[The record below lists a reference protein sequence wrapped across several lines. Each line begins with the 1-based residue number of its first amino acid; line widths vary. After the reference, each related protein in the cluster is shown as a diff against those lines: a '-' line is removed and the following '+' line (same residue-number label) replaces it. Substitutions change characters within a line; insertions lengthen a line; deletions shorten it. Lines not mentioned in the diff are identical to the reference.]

1 MNVEEKE
8 QLVNNIIQITEKY
21 LEYCNEKRTP
31 FVCELKNKKG
41 GVDKIK
47 QFVLNRCLNTQD
59 MPVGRAIQ
67 EMEKTLNPIYVDF

>member
-21 LEYCNEKRTP
+21 LE
-31 FVCELKNKKG
+31 
-41 GVDKIK
+41 
-47 QFVLNRCLNTQD
+47 QFVLNRCLNTPD